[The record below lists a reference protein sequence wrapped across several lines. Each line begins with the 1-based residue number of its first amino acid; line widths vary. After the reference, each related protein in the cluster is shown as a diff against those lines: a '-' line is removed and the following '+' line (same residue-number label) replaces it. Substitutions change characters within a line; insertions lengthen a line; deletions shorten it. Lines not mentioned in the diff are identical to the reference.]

1 MTVMVKLP
9 VRLSSLNTERDHQ
22 IEHDRIQH
30 TMSQQQQQIDPMQ
43 IPLPQLKAMHNT
55 IGEEIETFTNSFAQ
69 LKQVHAKYND
79 CMESLGYMT
88 PKSEGKTLLVPLTSS
103 LYVPG
108 ELADLENVI
117 LDVGTGY
124 YIEKPIPE
132 AKDYYKRKIEYV
144 KSNLDKLQETINDRR
159 KRYGDLT
166 DLINLRVALLQKEQG
181 QAGKAQA

>member
-1 MTVMVKLP
+1 
-9 VRLSSLNTERDHQ
+9 
-22 IEHDRIQH
+22 
-30 TMSQQQQQIDPMQ
+30 MSQQQQQIDPMQ

-88 PKSEGKTLLVPLTSS
+88 PKSEGELT
-103 LYVPG
+103 
-108 ELADLENVI
+108 DFENVL

-124 YIEKPIPE
+124 YLEKPIPE

-159 KRYGDLT
+159 QRYGDLT